1 MQIFKRAFSA
11 TSLLLLFIAGLA
23 GRATAQEKSP
33 VIRGTVQDSAQ
44 GKPLPFA
51 TVGLYRL
58 NNLEKPVRNVF
69 ADNKGRFQFNKADT
83 GQFVLFASNAGFAEK
98 QSAPFTVDKNTDVIE
113 VPVLSLSTASQ
124 SLAAV
129 TVSARRPLIEQSDE
143 KLTYNAEADASVEG
157 QTATDVLRK
166 TPFLTVDGD
175 GNVQLNGQSN
185 FRVLLNGKETAMFS
199 RNLKDAL
206 QSFPANLIKKV
217 EVITS
222 PSSKYDGEGVG
233 GIINIITKKKVMGYN
248 GSVGVSR
255 NFQLQRTNANMN
267 MNFKYGKFGFTGY
280 YGLGAADGLKFR
292 NASETE
298 SFNPI
303 AFYKRTSRGERTI
316 NNFFNY
322 GNLEL
327 SFDID
332 SLNTL
337 SAYANLNG
345 GHNRNTSVREFGIIK
360 PDLSDTLLSTYYD
373 NNRFEWPS
381 FNWGMDYIRK
391 FRKPEQELTFKMF
404 HETGTDDGLQE
415 SNQFNHDHTRY
426 IINDNSSGNRQSTW
440 QADYIHPLKNNMKVE
455 GGLKAILRE
464 ASADY
469 QSWLRYNLN
478 DKFRLDNTN
487 SDNFSYHQNVYSAYA
502 SFRFAVKKYNFR
514 VGSRVEH
521 TVVNGDF
528 VKSNSKVEQDYTT
541 LLPTAFVSRKFGT
554 VHTLS
559 LSYNKRLSRPFIWD
573 LNPFVNNTDSFNL
586 SFGNPNL
593 APEIYHAFELAYT
606 AVKGKTNIN
615 IRLTETFSRTQ
626 ITRFYTFDDQ
636 SGITTWT
643 SDNIGSSSST
653 GLSGNLTTNFTSKWR
668 INTNLGLRYDFIKNR
683 KNPDQRNSGF
693 GGWAN
698 GNTSYEFN
706 KKFTLSANGNMWL
719 SPVQIQGRFSN
730 NYWYSVG
737 GTYKFMKQKMSLSF
751 NFANWFEKDFTWRN
765 EFRDENFRTVSY
777 TYAPARSLNVSL
789 RWNFGKLTENVSRKR
804 GVSNDDLKGRSE

>member
-1 MQIFKRAFSA
+1 
-11 TSLLLLFIAGLA
+11 
-23 GRATAQEKSP
+23 
-33 VIRGTVQDSAQ
+33 
-44 GKPLPFA
+44 
-51 TVGLYRL
+51 
-58 NNLEKPVRNVF
+58 LEKPLRTVF
-69 ADNKGRFQFNKADT
+69 TDNKGQFQFTKADT
-83 GQFVLFASNAGFAEK
+83 GRFVVFASNAGFAEK
-98 QSAPFTVDKNTDVIE
+98 QSAPFLVDKDTKVIE
-113 VPVLSLSTASQ
+113 VPVLLLAISTE
-124 SLAAV
+124 SLASV

-185 FRVLLNGKETAMFS
+185 FKVLLNGKETAMFT

-248 GSVGVSR
+248 GSVGISR
-255 NFQLQRTNANMN
+255 NLQLQRTNANMN

-280 YGLGAADGLKFR
+280 YGLGTTDGLKFR

-303 AFYKRTSRGERTI
+303 AFYKRSSSGDRTI
-316 NNFFNY
+316 KNFFNY

-327 SFDID
+327 SLDID

-345 GHNRNTSVREFGIIK
+345 GSNRNEFIRQFDVIK
-360 PDLSDTLLSTYYD
+360 PDKSDTLRSIYYD
-373 NNRFEWPS
+373 NNRFQWPS

-404 HETGTDDGLQE
+404 HENGTDDGLQE
-415 SNQFNHDHTRY
+415 SNQFNPDYNRFVV
-426 IINDNSSGNRQSTW
+426 NDNNSGNRQSTW
-440 QADYIHPLKNNMKVE
+440 QADYIHPLKNNMKLEV
-455 GGLKAILRE
+455 GLKAIMRE
-464 ASADY
+464 ATANYESRLRYDESHDY
-469 QSWLRYNLN
+469 QP
-478 DKFRLDNTN
+478 DTAN
-487 SDNFSYHQNVYSAYA
+487 SDNFSYHQDVYSGYA
-502 SFRFAVKKYNFR
+502 TYRFAIKKYSFRL
-514 VGSRVEH
+514 GSRVER

-528 VKSNSKVEQDYTT
+528 VKSNSKVQQDYTT
-541 LLPTAFVSRKFGT
+541 FLPTFFVSRKFGAT
-554 VHTLS
+554 NTLS
-559 LSYNKRLSRPFIWD
+559 LSYNKRLSRPYIWD
-573 LNPFVNNTDSFNL
+573 LNPFVNNTDSFNV
-586 SFGNPNL
+586 SFGNPHL

-615 IRLTETFSRTQ
+615 IRLTETMSNTQ
-626 ITRFYTFDDQ
+626 ITRFYTFDDPT
-636 SGITTWT
+636 GITTWT

-653 GLSGNLTTNFTSKWR
+653 GLSGNITANLTSKWR
-668 INTNLGLRYDFIKNR
+668 VNSNLGLRYDFIKNR
-683 KNPDQRNSGF
+683 RNPAQRNSGF

-698 GNTSYEFN
+698 MNTSYEFSKQFN
-706 KKFTLSANGNMWL
+706 ISANGNMWM
-719 SPVQIQGRFSN
+719 SPVQIQGRYSN

-737 GTYKFMKQKMSLSF
+737 GTYKVLKQKLSLSF

-765 EFRDENFRTVSY
+765 EFTDANFRTISH

-789 RWNFGKLTENVSRKR
+789 RWNFGKLTDNVSRKR
-804 GVSNDDLKGRSE
+804 GVSNDDLRGRSE